1 MKASPIRIAG
11 IIYPVKYGFAALRN
25 YCEITGSSMEDLSK
39 FKDEMT
45 ITQAVALAW
54 AGLKDGARVMKKP
67 FTMELDDVA
76 DLVDEDEDALFKITA
91 VFAEHYGSAE
101 DAKPKKKGSK
111 KK

>member
-11 IIYPVKYGFAALRN
+11 KIYPVKYGFAAIRN
-25 YCEITGSSMEDLSK
+25 YCEITGSALDDFKK

-45 ITQAVALAW
+45 VTQAVAICW

-67 FTMELDDVA
+67 FDMELDDVS
-76 DLVDEDEDALFKITA
+76 DLVDVDEDALFKIIA
-91 VFAEHYGSAE
+91 VFAEHYGAE
-101 DAKPKKKGSK
+101 EDDKPKKKGSK